1 MHLPTFSSLRSR
13 VIFVVGLLT
22 FVGLIILTMTNMVVA
37 KRYALQSLNLETT
50 ALARS
55 HAESVGLWVAAR
67 QQVVRS
73 MAAAADMPDPVEALK
88 QAKIAGGVD
97 TSYAGYPD
105 KRMIFSD
112 KQDLPPGYDPTSRPW
127 YQQAAAA
134 SGVVLTEPYVD
145 ASTKK
150 LVITFAGAVKDG
162 STVKAVTALD
172 VFMDGVASN
181 VASIRPTPN
190 TFGFIVSKGGKVMVH
205 ENVAKVLKPAADIA
219 PALGGS
225 DLAGLSKD
233 SLADITVDGVDRLVH
248 VEPIPGTDWLLVVA
262 LHKDEALA
270 GITAMSRASFVN
282 SIVISLVTVA
292 VMGMLLTKLLS
303 RMLVLRDTMQEIGS
317 GSGDL
322 TLRLSADGNDELAT
336 IGHSYNQF
344 VGKMQGV
351 LAQVRQSAEG
361 VATASAE
368 IAQGNNDLSARTE
381 NQASALEETAAS
393 MEELG
398 STVKQNADSAREAN
412 QLAMSASTVAVKGGE
427 VVGQVVETM
436 KGINESS
443 RKISDIISVIDGIA
457 FQTNILALNAAVE
470 AARAGEQGRGFA
482 VVASE
487 VRSLAGR
494 SAEAAKEIKQLIN
507 ASVERVEHGT
517 TLVDQA
523 GVTMTEVVSSIQRVT
538 AIMGEISVAS
548 REQASGV
555 AQVGEAVNQMD
566 QTTQQNAALVE
577 EMAAAATG
585 LKGQAQDLVQVVA
598 VFKLGDTGYAAAPPP
613 RMRTAS
619 AAKAPPARPK
629 VALSGTKTATKAAP
643 PKMALAH
650 NTVAPVKTSSKV
662 TPAAGDDDWETF

>member
-1 MHLPTFSSLRSR
+1 MPKFSSLRSR
-13 VIFVVGLLT
+13 IIFVVGFLT
-22 FVGLIILTMTNMVVA
+22 FVGLIILTVTNMLVA
-37 KRYALQSLNLETT
+37 KQHALQDLNVATT
-50 ALARS
+50 SLARS
-55 HAESVGLWVAAR
+55 HAESVGLWVSAR

-73 MAAAADMPDPVEALK
+73 MAAAVDTPEPVAFLK

-97 TSYAGYPD
+97 TAYIGYPD
-105 KRMIFSD
+105 KRMIFAD
-112 KQDLPPGYDPTSRPW
+112 AQELPADYDPNTRPW
-127 YQQAAAA
+127 FQQASAS
-134 SGVVLTEPYVD
+134 SGVILTEPYLD
-145 ASTKK
+145 AATKK
-150 LVITFAGAVKDG
+150 LVITFAAAVKDG
-162 STVKAVTALD
+162 ATVKGVTALD
-172 VFMDGVASN
+172 VFMDGVSSN
-181 VASIRPTPN
+181 VASIRPTPH
-190 TFGFIVSKGGKVMVH
+190 TFGFIVSKAGKVMVH
-205 ENVAKVLKPAADIA
+205 ENLSMVLKPVGDVAQA
-219 PALGGS
+219 
-225 DLAGLSKD
+225 LAGAGLTSLPQD
-233 SLADITVDGVDRLVH
+233 RLADITVDGVDRLVH
-248 VEPIPGTDWLLVVA
+248 VEPIPGTEWLLVVA

-270 GITAMSRASFVN
+270 GITAMSRASFIN
-282 SIVISLVTVA
+282 SIVISLVIVV
-292 VMGMLLTKLLS
+292 VMGMLLTRLLG
-303 RMLVLRDTMQEIGS
+303 RMLILRDTMQEIGS

-322 TLRLSADGNDELAT
+322 TLRLSADGHDELAA
-336 IGHSYNQF
+336 IGQSYNQF

-381 NQASALEETAAS
+381 QQASALEETAAS

-412 QLAMSASTVAVKGGE
+412 HLAQSASTVAVQGGE

-507 ASVERVEHGT
+507 ASVERVEYGT
-517 TLVDQA
+517 TLVDKA

-538 AIMGEISVAS
+538 SIMGEISVAS
-548 REQASGV
+548 NEQSLGV
-555 AQVGEAVNQMD
+555 TQVGEAVTQMD

-598 VFKLGDTGYAAAPPP
+598 VFKLGDTDY
-613 RMRTAS
+613 
-619 AAKAPPARPK
+619 APPAKARSASFSNGTAAKPK
-629 VALSGTKTATKAAP
+629 VALVSVKS
-643 PKMALAH
+643 
-650 NTVAPVKTSSKV
+650 TVRAPVKAALPIPTG
-662 TPAAGDDDWETF
+662 TPPAKASPKSPTTTGDDDWETF